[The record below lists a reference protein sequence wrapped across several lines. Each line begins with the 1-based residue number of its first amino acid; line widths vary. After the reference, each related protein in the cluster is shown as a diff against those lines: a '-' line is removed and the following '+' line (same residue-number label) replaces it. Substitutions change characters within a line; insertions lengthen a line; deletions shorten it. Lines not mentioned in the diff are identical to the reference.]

1 MLTDACGPTVPV
13 ISILPLLDGLH
24 SFLMEMSASSCFL
37 NLSMTLMTSMARAL
51 KPGIP
56 FNDYS
61 LQL

>member
-1 MLTDACGPTVPV
+1 
-13 ISILPLLDGLH
+13 
-24 SFLMEMSASSCFL
+24 MERSASSCFL